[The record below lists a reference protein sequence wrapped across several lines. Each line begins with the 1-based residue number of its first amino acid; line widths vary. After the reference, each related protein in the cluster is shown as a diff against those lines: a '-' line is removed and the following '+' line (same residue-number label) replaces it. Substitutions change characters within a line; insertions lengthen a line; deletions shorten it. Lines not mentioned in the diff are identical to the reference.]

1 LLINDI
7 YRLWGSTRFH
17 IQETLAEFA
26 VELGVE
32 IIFGAQVKN
41 IDQSPPALVL
51 NDGRKFDADLI
62 IGADGQLPILEDQN
76 ES

>member
-1 LLINDI
+1 LLINGI

-32 IIFGAQVKN
+32 IIFRAPVKN
-41 IDQSPPALVL
+41 VEQPPPALVL
-51 NDGRKFDADLI
+51 NDGRRFDADVI
-62 IGADGQLPILEDQN
+62 IGADG
-76 ES
+76 